1 MEQNLT
7 GIFIRKHENTWVLR
21 RVPNLC
27 FTQITLD
34 IAGLFFGV
42 AIIYGMVENEIS
54 PSTFPFPLMIAGA
67 LIFLLFYLRRLANLI
82 FGRVEINEEGVK
94 WNHSVLG
101 GWTFPKKL
109 HWNEIEKI
117 FSEHENP
124 HPRNQTTTSYFLK
137 IHTQN
142 NQNWTL
148 LRLVA
153 DYPDAIRTSDQL
165 HGLLVTIA
173 VRFQSKQK

>member
-1 MEQNLT
+1 MEQDLP
-7 GIFIRKHENTWVLR
+7 GIRIRKHENTWILR

-34 IAGLFFGV
+34 IAGLLFGT
-42 AIIYGMVENEIS
+42 AIIYGIVENEIPLS
-54 PSTFPFPLMIAGA
+54 AFPFPLMIAGA
-67 LIFLLFYLRRLANLI
+67 MIFLLFYLRRLANLI

-109 HWNEIEKI
+109 HWNEIKKI
-117 FSEHENP
+117 FSDHENP
-124 HPRNQTTTSYFLK
+124 NPRNQTTTGYFLK
-137 IHTQN
+137 IQTQN

-153 DYPDAIRTSDQL
+153 NYPDAIRTSHQL
-165 HGLLVTIA
+165 DCFLLAILE
-173 VRFQSKQK
+173 KKI